1 MRLRGLCALVVAIC
15 TLPVHGK
22 ATAATALPP
31 ILVAFTQSSNVFFI
45 NLKTGAR
52 TVVTTKGRDN
62 GKGASYPWY
71 GWSPDGK
78 YLALLRINN
87 GADAKVPQNLII
99 LDRSGT
105 VLQTLV
111 GGAGDFY
118 PGWAV
123 DADQVAYIADAGYDH
138 GHAYFDVEA
147 ADVKGHTTRLWR
159 SSNAQFCGIG
169 EGAADPAD
177 GMYLREST
185 LDRSL
190 RWSLHAGNAVYA
202 SPCAPG
208 MQMIT
213 LHTGKSSVLGASQG
227 WHSPALSRAEKLAL
241 VVQSSGTSSVP
252 TIQLVQATSGTV
264 LTSVGPG
271 ETPSWSVD
279 GKAIYYQQRV
289 AKSVVAIGTGTAAIT
304 STVYLVS
311 ICQAPA
317 DGSRHS
323 VIATVNAHFLGGLSQ
338 VPGSTSVIFSAVG
351 NDTKQASPL
360 KPGESLDA
368 HLHKPNQ
375 PHVDIDQVDASGHV
389 SVVVRNAGLPAVQPV
404 LAR

>member
-1 MRLRGLCALVVAIC
+1 MNSGVSSRARPECIPGYPVDGGRNELRGIPPRAGGAPPQRALGEHAEPNGPAVPAVRQLGWDVREYPGRVSSRKVTGMRLRGLCALVVALC
-15 TLPVHGK
+15 FFPAHGQ

-31 ILVAFTQSSNVFFI
+31 VLVAFTQSSNVFFF

-87 GADAKVPQNLII
+87 GADAKVPQNLLI

-147 ADVKGHTTRLWR
+147 ADIKGHITRLWR

-169 EGAADPAD
+169 EGAA
-177 GMYLREST
+177 LR
-185 LDRSL
+185 
-190 RWSLHAGNAVYA
+190 
-202 SPCAPG
+202 SP
-208 MQMIT
+208 
-213 LHTGKSSVLGASQG
+213 
-227 WHSPALSRAEKLAL
+227 LAL
-241 VVQSSGTSSVP
+241 AVV
-252 TIQLVQATSGTV
+252 
-264 LTSVGPG
+264 
-271 ETPSWSVD
+271 
-279 GKAIYYQQRV
+279 
-289 AKSVVAIGTGTAAIT
+289 
-304 STVYLVS
+304 
-311 ICQAPA
+311 
-317 DGSRHS
+317 
-323 VIATVNAHFLGGLSQ
+323 GGLFS
-338 VPGSTSVIFSAVG
+338 STILIS
-351 NDTKQASPL
+351 
-360 KPGESLDA
+360 
-368 HLHKPNQ
+368 
-375 PHVDIDQVDASGHV
+375 
-389 SVVVRNAGLPAVQPV
+389 
-404 LAR
+404 